1 MSAAYIVRLASFI
14 CKASSLI
21 VYFECIYHPLPMR
34 YNEGTLGEWEFS
46 FDKKTVFNLF
56 QDYPHKLSKEQ
67 KELFDR
73 ENPDWRDFF
82 SDRK

>member
-1 MSAAYIVRLASFI
+1 MTPITILISTEVRD
-14 CKASSLI
+14 
-21 VYFECIYHPLPMR
+21 
-34 YNEGTLGEWEFS
+34 NEETLGEWEFS

-82 SDRK
+82 CRQKVVKSRRH